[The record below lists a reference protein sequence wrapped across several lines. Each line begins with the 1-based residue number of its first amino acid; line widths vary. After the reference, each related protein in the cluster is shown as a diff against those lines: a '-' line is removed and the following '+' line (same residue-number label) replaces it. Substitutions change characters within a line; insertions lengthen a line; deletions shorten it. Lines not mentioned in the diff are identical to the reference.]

1 MIIKGSSAKLEV
13 ITSSGADIDIQIT
26 SYRYA
31 DGATTATPI
40 PDNVKIT
47 TATTTTVLAGIDD
60 TTTQKIGFMQIMNI
74 DASLSNDVELL
85 HYSDSGVSGTA
96 QSVRVFKVTLL
107 AGESMTFN
115 GRNWTHNPSN
125 FGTFTPVVVSLASD
139 QSNSTTTPTELT
151 GLSVVNLQ
159 PGTYVANYY
168 IWYQNGATTTGIRFD
183 LNFTGTVT
191 VFLWNQSW
199 VDASATAATAAADQD
214 AVAATGHVY
223 AAFASRA
230 KGSAGRGTTI
240 SVDTAN
246 GDMLMRIEALFI
258 VTVAGDLELWHG
270 SEVAAISTVKAG
282 SSLILHKTG

>member
-13 ITSSGADIDIQIT
+13 ITSSGADIDIQVT

-60 TTTQKIGFMQIMNI
+60 TTTQKIGFMQITNI

-115 GRNWTHNPSN
+115 GRSWTHNASN

-183 LNFTGTVT
+183 LNFTGTVS
-191 VFLWNQSW
+191 VFLWNQMW
-199 VDASATAATAAADQD
+199 VDTSATASTAAADQD
-214 AVAATGHVY
+214 AVGAAGQVY
-223 AAFASRA
+223 GAFASRA
-230 KGSAGRGTTI
+230 KGTAGRGTTI

-246 GDMLMRIEALFI
+246 GDMLMRIEALFV